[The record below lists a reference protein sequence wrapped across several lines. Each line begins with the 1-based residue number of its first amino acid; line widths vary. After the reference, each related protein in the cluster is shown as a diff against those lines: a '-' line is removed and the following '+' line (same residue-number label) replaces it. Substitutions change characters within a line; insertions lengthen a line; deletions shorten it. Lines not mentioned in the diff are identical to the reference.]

1 VPDDHPRDGGPP
13 PIHVPRQARSRE
25 TLTRLL
31 DAAEAVL
38 AEGGLDAATV
48 PAIAKRAGLSVG
60 AVYRRFPDKDGLL
73 RAVYF
78 RMFARVR
85 EQNETKT
92 DPELYRGVP
101 LDRVLGGMVRGIVQ
115 HYRQNRT
122 LMQAMIQYA
131 DTHADAEF
139 RRRAAEL
146 NGAALSG
153 MVAIAASKRD
163 EMRHPDPD
171 GALRFAL
178 LTVGL
183 VLRGLVLA
191 DQAPRGIVL
200 AENVSLEDELTRM
213 VLGYL
218 GVEGGSTS
226 TASLVSEKTLQ

>member
-1 VPDDHPRDGGPP
+1 MSDSEHDAGPP

-60 AVYRRFPDKDGLL
+60 AVYRRFPDKDALL

-78 RMFARVR
+78 RMFARMR
-85 EQNETKT
+85 EQNETRT
-92 DPELYRGVP
+92 DPELYRAAP
-101 LDRVLGGMVRGIVQ
+101 LEKVLAGMVRGIVQ

-146 NGAALSG
+146 NAAALSG
-153 MVAIAASKRD
+153 LVAIAVSKRE
-163 EMRHPDPD
+163 EMRHPDPE

-200 AENVSLEDELTRM
+200 SEDVSVEDELTRM

-218 GVEGGSTS
+218 GVEGRPVS
-226 TASLVSEKTLQ
+226 TAAGEAA

>member
-1 VPDDHPRDGGPP
+1 MSDPDREAPP

-38 AEGGLDAATV
+38 AEGGLEAATV
-48 PAIAKRAGLSVG
+48 PAIAHRAGLSVG
-60 AVYRRFPDKDGLL
+60 AVYRRFPDKDALL

-78 RMFARVR
+78 RMFARMQ
-85 EQNETKT
+85 EQNATRT
-92 DPELYRGVP
+92 DPELFRDAP
-101 LDRVLGGMVRGIVQ
+101 LARVLGGIVRGIVQ

-122 LMQAMIQYA
+122 LMQAVTQYA

-146 NGAALSG
+146 NGAALAG
-153 MVAIAASKRD
+153 LAAIASAKRD
-163 EMRHPDPD
+163 EMRHPDPE
-171 GALRFAL
+171 GATRFAL

-183 VLRGLVLA
+183 VLRGVVLS
-191 DQAPRGIVL
+191 DQVPPGFL
-200 AENVSLEDELTRM
+200 LGEDVSVEEELTRM

-218 GVEGGSTS
+218 GVVPKE
-226 TASLVSEKTLQ
+226 